1 MSQINTVTANRCK
14 HGLTLVFS
22 RVMPV
27 VINNFR
33 TKLICVVLAGLA
45 LPQMVSA
52 APGAK
57 SGNPRGNRSAAN
69 AAARNVERPTNSN
82 RSASQSSLR
91 KKYAESKSAGS
102 QDGQTTTGSRR
113 TFRQSVPFPNGNT
126 GINGSGQPDKVVPF
140 QNGNTGINGTGQP
153 TTGGRLPP
161 GRYFPSTGAGSQ
173 QPPPKLPASRY
184 FPTTGGRPPMTASN

>member
-1 MSQINTVTANRCK
+1 MSQITNFVANRRE
-14 HGLTLVFS
+14 HGLALVFS

-82 RSASQSSLR
+82 RSASQSSSR
-91 KKYAESKSAGS
+91 KKFAESKGASS

-113 TFRQSVPFPNGNT
+113 TFRQPVPFQNGNT
-126 GINGSGQPDKVVPF
+126 GINGSGQP
-140 QNGNTGINGTGQP
+140 QP
-153 TTGGRLPP
+153 TTGGRLPA

-173 QPPPKLPASRY
+173 PPPPKLPASRY
-184 FPTTGGRPPMTASN
+184 FRTTGGRPPMTASNQ